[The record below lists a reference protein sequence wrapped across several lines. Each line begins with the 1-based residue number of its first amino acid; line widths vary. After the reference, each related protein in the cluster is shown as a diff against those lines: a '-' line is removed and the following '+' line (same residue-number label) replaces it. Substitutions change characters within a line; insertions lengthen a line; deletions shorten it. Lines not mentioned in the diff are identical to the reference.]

1 MTASNGNK
9 SEPYEEVEN
18 WPPYTYTE
26 YPEVTP
32 ENMKAF
38 TEFLNTE
45 NEVGLK
51 MELQPWVSFC
61 DSKCSFCYFPNES
74 FSKSLTKPYVN
85 ALKKELGMYAKT
97 RYIKTSIFDEVVLGG
112 GSPTV
117 LEADQLVEILEFCK
131 DNFNLTDDVMVKV
144 AGCTH
149 NLTVE
154 KLQAIS
160 DFANRVDARCT
171 QIDIGVQSFDD
182 KIRKILNIVDSAEEA
197 SEVIKTVRDMGIYA
211 CIDLMYNL
219 PGETMETVKKD
230 VETAMELRPEGI
242 DYYALSIHPDTPLQK
257 QVNSGKVPDLADADT
272 EKAMYLEAYELFKQ
286 GGYKPTGHSRFSY
299 VQEHFTESCVAG
311 WPWAGQLTTGSGCF
325 MGYLGPFSY
334 LNIEP
339 ARAYIDFVSKG
350 AFPIAKLSV
359 DSKEDTMRKVMT
371 RLYVR
376 QPVDKIKFK
385 KEFGMTPEEAFPGA
399 IERLVSKGLL
409 EVDDKEIRVTEK
421 GDLWRYNI
429 VWEFCE
435 KQ

>member
-1 MTASNGNK
+1 MTNNSGNK

-26 YPEVTP
+26 YPDVTT
-32 ENMKAF
+32 ENIHAF
-38 TEFLNTE
+38 TDFLTTE

-61 DSKCSFCYFPNES
+61 DSKCTFCYFPNEN
-74 FSKSLTKPYVN
+74 FSRSIMRPYVR
-85 ALKKELGMYAKT
+85 ALKKELEMYAKT
-97 RYIKTSIFDEVVLGG
+97 RYIQTSIFDEVVLGG

-117 LEADQLVEILEFCK
+117 LDADQLVEILTFCEE
-131 DNFNLTDDVMVKV
+131 NFNLTNDVMVKV

-154 KLQAIS
+154 KLKAIS
-160 DFANRVDARCT
+160 DFANRLDARCT
-171 QIDIGVQSFDD
+171 QIDIGVQSFDN
-182 KIRKILNIVDSAEEA
+182 KIRKVLNIVDSAEDA
-197 SEVIKTVRDMGIYA
+197 SRIIKTVREMGIYA

-230 VETAMELRPEGI
+230 VETAMGLEVEGI
-242 DYYALSIHPDTPLQK
+242 DYYALSIQPDTPLQK
-257 QVNSGKVPDLADADT
+257 QVESGKVVNLADSET
-272 EKAMYLEAYELFKQ
+272 EKKMYLEAYEMFQ
-286 GGYKPTGHSRFSY
+286 NGGYKPTGHSRFSY

-334 LNIEP
+334 VNIEP
-339 ARAYIDFVSKG
+339 ARDYIDFVSKG
-350 AFPIAKLSV
+350 AFPIAKLSL

-385 KEFGMTPEEAFPGA
+385 QEFGIIPEEAFPGA
-399 IERLVSKGLL
+399 IERLVKKGLL
-409 EVDDKEIRVTEK
+409 SVDASQIRVTEK

-435 KQ
+435 K

>member
-1 MTASNGNK
+1 MTTNSGDK

-26 YPEVTP
+26 YPEVTE
-32 ENMKAF
+32 ENIRAYR
-38 TEFLNTE
+38 EFLNKE
-45 NEVGLK
+45 NQVGLK

-74 FSKSLTKPYVN
+74 FNKSMTKPYVK
-85 ALKKELGMYAKT
+85 ALKKELEMYAKT
-97 RYIKTSIFDEVVLGG
+97 RYIQTSIFDEVVLGG

-131 DNFNLTDDVMVKV
+131 ENFNLTDDVMVKV

-149 NLTVE
+149 NLTVD

-160 DFANRVDARCT
+160 DFAESVNARCT
-171 QIDIGVQSFDD
+171 QIDVGVQTFDD

-197 SEVIKTVRDMGIYA
+197 SDVIKTVRDMGIYA

-219 PGETMETVKKD
+219 PGETMDTVRTD
-230 VETAMELRPEGI
+230 VEKAMELRPEGI

-257 QVNSGKVPDLADADT
+257 QVNSGRVPDLADSET
-272 EKAMYLEAYELFKQ
+272 EKKMYLEAYELFIK

-299 VQEHFTESCVAG
+299 VEEHFTESCVAG

-334 LNIEP
+334 LNISP
-339 ARAYIDFVSKG
+339 ARDYIDFVSKG
-350 AFPIAKLSV
+350 VFPIAKLSV

-385 KEFGMTPEEAFPGA
+385 KEFGITPEEAFPGA
-399 IERLVSKGLL
+399 IEGLVNKGLL
-409 EVDDKEIRVTEK
+409 EVDDKEIRVTKK

-435 KQ
+435 K

>member
-1 MTASNGNK
+1 M
-9 SEPYEEVEN
+9 
-18 WPPYTYTE
+18 
-26 YPEVTP
+26 
-32 ENMKAF
+32 
-38 TEFLNTE
+38 
-45 NEVGLK
+45 
-51 MELQPWVSFC
+51 
-61 DSKCSFCYFPNES
+61 
-74 FSKSLTKPYVN
+74 TKPYVK
-85 ALKKELGMYAKT
+85 ALKKELEMYAKT
-97 RYIKTSIFDEVVLGG
+97 RYIQTSIFDEVVLGG

-131 DNFNLTDDVMVKV
+131 ENFNLTDDVMVKV

-149 NLTVE
+149 NLTVD

-160 DFANRVDARCT
+160 DFAESVNARCT
-171 QIDIGVQSFDD
+171 QIDVGVQTFDD

-197 SEVIKTVRDMGIYA
+197 SDVIKTVRDMGIYA

-219 PGETMETVKKD
+219 PGETMDTVRTD
-230 VETAMELRPEGI
+230 VEKAMELRPEGI

-257 QVNSGKVPDLADADT
+257 QVNSGRVPDLADSET
-272 EKAMYLEAYELFKQ
+272 EKKMYLEAYELFIK

-299 VQEHFTESCVAG
+299 VEEHFTESCVAG

-334 LNIEP
+334 LNISP
-339 ARAYIDFVSKG
+339 ARDYIDFVSKG
-350 AFPIAKLSV
+350 VFPIAKLSV

-385 KEFGMTPEEAFPGA
+385 KEFGITPEEAFPGA
-399 IERLVSKGLL
+399 IEGLVNKGLL
-409 EVDDKEIRVTEK
+409 EVDDKEIRVTKK

-435 KQ
+435 K

>member
-1 MTASNGNK
+1 MTTNSGDK

-26 YPEVTP
+26 YPEVTE
-32 ENMKAF
+32 ENIRAYR
-38 TEFLNTE
+38 EFLNKE
-45 NEVGLK
+45 NQVGLK

-61 DSKCSFCYFPNES
+61 DSKCTFCYFPNES
-74 FSKSLTKPYVN
+74 FTKSITKPYVT
-85 ALKKELGMYAKT
+85 ALKKELEMYAKT
-97 RYIKTSIFDEVVLGG
+97 RYIQTSIFDEVVLGG

-149 NLTVE
+149 NLTVD

-160 DFANRVDARCT
+160 DFAESVNSRCT
-171 QIDIGVQSFDD
+171 QIDVGVQTFDD

-219 PGETMETVKKD
+219 PGETMETVRTD
-230 VETAMELRPEGI
+230 VEKAMALQPEGI
-242 DYYALSIHPDTPLQK
+242 DYYALGIHPDTPLQK
-257 QVNSGKVPDLADADT
+257 QVNSGKVPGLADSET
-272 EKAMYLEAYELFKQ
+272 EKKMYLEAYELFIK

-299 VQEHFTESCVAG
+299 VEEHFTESCVAG

-334 LNIEP
+334 LNISP
-339 ARAYIDFVSKG
+339 ARDYIDFVSKG
-350 AFPIAKLSV
+350 VFPIAKLSV

-399 IERLVSKGLL
+399 IERLVNKGLL
-409 EVDDKEIRVTEK
+409 EVDDKEIRVSKK

-435 KQ
+435 K

>member
-1 MTASNGNK
+1 MTVNSGNK

-26 YPEVTP
+26 YPEVTA
-32 ENMKAF
+32 ENIRAYK
-38 TEFLNTE
+38 EFLNKE

-74 FSKSLTKPYVN
+74 FSKSLMQPYVK
-85 ALKKELGMYAKT
+85 ALKKELEMYAKT
-97 RYIKTSIFDEVVLGG
+97 RYIQTSIFDEVVLGG

-131 DNFNLTDDVMVKV
+131 QNFNLTDDVMVKV

-149 NLTVE
+149 NLTVD
-154 KLQAIS
+154 KLKAIS
-160 DFANRVDARCT
+160 DFADSVNARCT
-171 QIDIGVQSFDD
+171 QIDIGVQTFDD
-182 KIRKILNIVDSAEEA
+182 KIRRILNIVDSAEEA
-197 SEVIKTVRDMGIYA
+197 SNVIKTVRDMGIYA

-219 PGETMETVKKD
+219 PGETMDIVRTD
-230 VETAMELRPEGI
+230 VEKAMELRPEGI
-242 DYYALSIHPDTPLQK
+242 DYYALGIHPGTPLEM
-257 QVNSGKVPDLADADT
+257 QVKAGKVPDLADSET
-272 EKAMYLEAYELFKQ
+272 EKKMYLEAYELFKE

-299 VQEHFTESCVAG
+299 VEEHFTESCVSG

-334 LNIEP
+334 LNISP
-339 ARAYIDFVSKG
+339 ARDYIDFVSKG

-399 IERLVSKGLL
+399 IERLVDKGLL
-409 EVDDKEIRVTEK
+409 AVDDKEIWVTEK
-421 GDLWRYNI
+421 GDMWRYNI

-435 KQ
+435 K